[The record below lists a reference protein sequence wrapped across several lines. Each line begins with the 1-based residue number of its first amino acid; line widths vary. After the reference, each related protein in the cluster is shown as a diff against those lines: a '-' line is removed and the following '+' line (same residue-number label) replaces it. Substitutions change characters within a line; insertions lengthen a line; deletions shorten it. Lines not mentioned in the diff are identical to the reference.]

1 MYASADNA
9 VVPTASLSRSIGA
22 ATPTARGR
30 ESAPSSHVSPLI
42 KISRRSIS
50 DAWRRRRR
58 VSRHRRAPLTPLAT
72 SLLTKR
78 RIRKSHLA
86 SSCSV
91 GTRRS
96 CPSASCRSRST
107 GDSGRA
113 AAHMATATE
122 ETWHRSVTNGDMMP
136 SVSLRGPGATEDA
149 RNKTRG
155 ATSRAHL
162 ARTRVLK
169 PLKLVRSSDDPRG
182 TPRRCPA
189 TRSSDDPP
197 RNNPCS
203 SLDNP
208 QFQPDQ
214 KRMRPRVGSSPPS
227 SVRRRCRRPSSRR
240 EYAVRAEGRA
250 PRAAREARG
259 QRRSRGQAS
268 RHVLLED
275 RVERRVRL
283 RDPGRRRPRRCG
295 RRGTT
300 RGAPWRSDE
309 IEHAQGRGAPT
320 PRNLGCSQLGAA
332 DSGFARLG
340 SGHEHSRRLSA
351 TKHW

>member
-96 CPSASCRSRST
+96 CPSASCRSRWRL
-107 GDSGRA
+107 DSGRA
-113 AAHMATATE
+113 AARQ
-122 ETWHRSVTNGDMMP
+122 RSVTIGDMMP

-203 SLDNP
+203 SLDTP

-320 PRNLGCSQLGAA
+320 PRNVGCSQLGAA